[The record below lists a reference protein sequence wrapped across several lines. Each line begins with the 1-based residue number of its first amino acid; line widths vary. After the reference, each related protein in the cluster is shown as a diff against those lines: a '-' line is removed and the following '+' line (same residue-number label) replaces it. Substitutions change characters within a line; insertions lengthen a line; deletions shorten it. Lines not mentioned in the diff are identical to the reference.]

1 MATLALAAV
10 GSAIGSAVMPA
21 GFTLLG
27 ATMTGAAIG
36 SQIGALAGSYVDNA
50 LFGSSGQN
58 RTVEGP
64 RLSDLHVT
72 ASTEGAP
79 IPRLYGRARLGGQ
92 IIWATDFEEEIIT
105 TPESTGG
112 GKGGLGG
119 GGARTT
125 STQYNYYA
133 NFALAL
139 CEGEISRVGR
149 MWADGREIDA
159 SLYTWRLYKGSAT
172 QAVDSLI
179 AAKEGAGNA
188 PAYRGVAYIVFERM
202 ALADFGN
209 RVPQLSIEVFRNVEA
224 GDADIKGVVLIPG
237 SGEFV
242 YATEPVRRP

>member
-105 TPESTGG
+105 TPEST
-112 GKGGLGG
+112 
-119 GGARTT
+119 R
-125 STQYNYYA
+125 
-133 NFALAL
+133 
-139 CEGEISRVGR
+139 GR
-149 MWADGREIDA
+149 QG
-159 SLYTWRLYKGSAT
+159 
-172 QAVDSLI
+172 
-179 AAKEGAGNA
+179 
-188 PAYRGVAYIVFERM
+188 
-202 ALADFGN
+202 
-209 RVPQLSIEVFRNVEA
+209 
-224 GDADIKGVVLIPG
+224 
-237 SGEFV
+237 
-242 YATEPVRRP
+242 